1 MGKILVPIIF
11 ILINL
16 LIDKKKENKKKTTIE
31 NKNPEK
37 IKPVANNKPKKNN
50 NNRKN
55 KDSIEDLI
63 GSFIDSIKPHLS
75 PEDQKKYANKT
86 ENKKVSNKKETNE
99 VLESIRAERENI
111 KNDNYTPISSEF
123 NDEIIELDVKKE
135 FTRDELVKA
144 IIMKEI
150 LDKPVSLRES

>member
-37 IKPVANNKPKKNN
+37 IKPVANNKPKKN

>member
-31 NKNPEK
+31 NKNSEK
-37 IKPVANNKPKKNN
+37 IKPVANNKPKKK